1 MRVMDSD
8 GESYLSLMDQI
19 VSIPERNMFMENVV
33 AVFHVS
39 CFLELANDCSSAVG
53 YFAVVEAD
61 GHETVF

>member
-53 YFAVVEAD
+53 
-61 GHETVF
+61 